1 MDFLLAWSVG
11 RVSSISLN
19 IPHSSLR
26 SLNDF
31 LRYVVARVWVWDL
44 NEGFW

>member
-19 IPHSSLR
+19 IPHSSIR
-26 SLNDF
+26 SLDDF
-31 LRYVVARVWVWDL
+31 LRCVVARVWVSGF
-44 NEGFW
+44 NEGV